1 MLGLAYRSGEAWNE
15 SGHTNPEFD
24 AKLAE
29 ASGIADADK
38 HRALMKGVQEML
50 QSSGAIIQP
59 FWTTQYL
66 HYVAAVKGHARHQVR
81 EMHLKKVW
89 RGDAGCPPLK
99 I

>member
-1 MLGLAYRSGEAWNE
+1 
-15 SGHTNPEFD
+15 
-24 AKLAE
+24 
-29 ASGIADADK
+29 
-38 HRALMKGVQEML
+38 MKGVQEML